1 VSLRFKKTNML
12 IINKSSIEQA
22 IQPKGMIDAVKQALI
37 MYETGGFLMPDRM
50 HVNIDTNTLL
60 LMPAF
65 AQKYFGTKL
74 VSVFP
79 DNIKRNEPVIY
90 GTMVLNDV
98 QTGKPLAI
106 IDGSSLTAHRTGAVG
121 GLAAKTLAEP
131 DMNKLGI
138 VGAGV
143 QSLHQ
148 AIYIIQSLNIDEL
161 YIFDIFPEKVD
172 EWIDKLKKIL
182 PKVKIIVANNSEELV
197 QNSDIIVTATTS
209 NHPVLPDIEGLYKNK
224 LILAFGSYKPDMKE
238 LPDAVYSNAQI
249 FTDTEFAKEESGDLA
264 QPLKEGLISENQI
277 QLLSKILTDKA
288 EPDYNKTIIFKSV
301 GMALF
306 DITVSSYIY
315 NEAVRQKLGIEVD
328 F

>member
-1 VSLRFKKTNML
+1 ML
-12 IINKSSIEQA
+12 ILNKKSIEQI
-22 IQPKGMIDAVKQALI
+22 IQSKGMIEAVKKALTL
-37 MYETGGFLMPDRM
+37 YETGDFLMPDRM
-50 HVNIDTNTLL
+50 HINVDANTLL

-79 DNIKRNEPVIY
+79 ENIIKNEPVIY
-90 GTMVLNDV
+90 GTMVLNDA
-98 QTGKPLAI
+98 QTGKPLAV

-121 GLAAKTLAEP
+121 GLAAKTLAKP
-131 DMNKLGI
+131 DMQKLGI

-148 AIYIIQSLNIDEL
+148 ALYISQSLNIDEL
-161 YIFDIFPEKVD
+161 RIFDIFPEKVN
-172 EWIDKLKKIL
+172 EWINKLKKIL
-182 PKVKIIVANNSEELV
+182 PKMKIIAAEDSEELV

-209 NHPVLPDIEGLYKNK
+209 NHPVIPNIQGLYQNK

-238 LPDAVYSNAQI
+238 LPDTVYSNAQI
-249 FTDTEFAKEESGDLA
+249 FTDTEFAKIESGDLA
-264 QPLKEGLISENQI
+264 QPLKSGLIEENQI
-277 QLLSKILTDKA
+277 QLLSKILINKTK
-288 EPDYNKTIIFKSV
+288 PDYNKTIIFKSV

-315 NEAVRQKLGIEVD
+315 NKAVSKKLGTEVD